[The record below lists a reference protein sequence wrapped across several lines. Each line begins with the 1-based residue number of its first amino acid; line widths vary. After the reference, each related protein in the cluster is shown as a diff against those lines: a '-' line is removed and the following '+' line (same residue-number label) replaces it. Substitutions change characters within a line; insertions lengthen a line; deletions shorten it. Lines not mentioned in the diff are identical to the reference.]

1 MTEHANLKS
10 LWLSQDQKPFAMSVS
25 EIHARAERF
34 QGRIRT
40 RNVIEYGAAAFSIVA
55 FGVFA
60 IILPDPIIRIG
71 VALIV
76 AGLIYVCWKLS
87 RLGRAARDNDRAR
100 AASIAAFHQS
110 ELVRQRAALA
120 SVWRWYI
127 APLVPGLVVFV
138 AGVTLA
144 IPAPISEKLNLFG
157 TTLGFAALV
166 FAAVIWLNGQAV
178 KRIDAE
184 LAALREVAEA

>member
-10 LWLSQDQKPFAMSVS
+10 LWLSQDQEPFAMSVS

-71 VALIV
+71 VALII

-87 RLGRAARDNDRAR
+87 RLGRAAHDNDRAR
-100 AASIAAFHQS
+100 AASIADFHQS
-110 ELVRQRAALA
+110 ELMRQRAALA

-138 AGVTLA
+138 AGVALA
-144 IPAPISEKLNLFG
+144 IPAPISEKLSLFG